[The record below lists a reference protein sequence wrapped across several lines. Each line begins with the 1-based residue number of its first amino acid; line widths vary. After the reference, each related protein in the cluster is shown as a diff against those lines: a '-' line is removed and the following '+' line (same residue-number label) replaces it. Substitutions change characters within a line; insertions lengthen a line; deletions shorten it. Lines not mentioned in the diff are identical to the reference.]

1 MMTSDRNKIVLTILL
16 VFASPEI
23 LLSVARQWGNYPKSL
38 NSIYLM
44 KHSWI
49 TALCDS
55 MGKSKYL
62 DSLEDSVCLW
72 SYMIRLGVA
81 LEPVCLIIE
90 TCVLGAVGI
99 LLVINSYRCTKR
111 YETKVSQSI
120 LLTAYTFCMPIV
132 MMCYYYMVLH

>member
-1 MMTSDRNKIVLTILL
+1 
-16 VFASPEI
+16 
-23 LLSVARQWGNYPKSL
+23 
-38 NSIYLM
+38 
-44 KHSWI
+44 
-49 TALCDS
+49 

-72 SYMIRLGVA
+72 SYMIRLGEA
-81 LEPVCLIIE
+81 LERVCLIID
-90 TCVLGAVGI
+90 TCVLGVVGI